1 MPPTRLGKLEKMPIE
16 PVGGSGGSR
25 ARASKQKEDGSM
37 TSGAPRPLKFSI
49 SGFPE
54 YLPEH
59 RQIEQRWL
67 GIIEQ
72 VFQSYGYVN
81 IETPSVEKVATL
93 AEKGEDVDK
102 EIYALARLNPRGEGS
117 SDAKLALHYDLT
129 VPFARYVADHQ
140 QNLSFPFKRYQSQRV
155 WRGERPQEGRYREF
169 TQCDIDV
176 VGNGSISDFYDG
188 EMLEVVMLALE
199 RLEVGPILFQ
209 ISSRKLLQGL
219 GEALGVVDVTSLAR
233 LLDKIG
239 KLTEAVIHQALV
251 DNLGLSADD
260 ATTCLSFASIKGDF
274 AHVVA
279 RLKAIGVGGPSI
291 EAGLAELRQVV
302 DHVGHAQPASF
313 RLEIDLSIARG
324 FDYYTG
330 VVYEAR
336 FIDYPKYPSI
346 CAGGRYENLVSSFAK
361 KSFPGV
367 GVSIGLTRIFTKL
380 LSEGQLLEG
389 RPSPTDVLITRLP
402 ESDAGALLALARDL
416 RERGMKVEV
425 FADAPALDK
434 QIKYASRKKIPYVL
448 FPFTDGHQVKA
459 LDTGVQSPFDG
470 ATFSLGD

>member
-1 MPPTRLGKLEKMPIE
+1 
-16 PVGGSGGSR
+16 
-25 ARASKQKEDGSM
+25 M
-37 TSGAPRPLKFSI
+37 TTGAPRPLKFSI

-67 GIIEQ
+67 AIVAE
-72 VFQSYGYVN
+72 VFSSYGYVN

-93 AEKGEDVDK
+93 ANKGEDVDK
-102 EIYALARLNPRGEGS
+102 EIYALARLNTRGEGS
-117 SDAKLALHYDLT
+117 SEAKLALHYDLT
-129 VPFARYVADHQ
+129 VPFARYVADHHQ
-140 QNLSFPFKRYQSQRV
+140 DLSFPFKRYQSQRV

-176 VGNGSISDFYDG
+176 VGNETISDFYDG

-199 RLEVGPILFQ
+199 RMEVGPILFQ

-219 GEALGVVDVTSLAR
+219 GEALDVADITSLAR

-239 KLTEAVIHQALV
+239 KLTEDAIHASLV
-251 DNLGLSADD
+251 ADLGLSPEA
-260 ATTCLSFASIKGDF
+260 ATTCLKFASIRGDHP
-274 AHVVA
+274 HVVA
-279 RLKAIGVGGPSI
+279 RLAEIGVGGPSI
-291 EAGLAELRQVV
+291 EAGLGELRGVV
-302 DHVGHAQPASF
+302 DHVGHAMPASF

-336 FIDYPKYPSI
+336 FIDYPQYPSI
-346 CAGGRYENLVSSFAK
+346 CAGGRYENLVASFAK

-380 LSEGQLLEG
+380 LSEGRLPEA
-389 RPSPTDVLITRLP
+389 RPSPTDVLIARLP
-402 ESDAGALLALARDL
+402 ESDAGALLALASAL
-416 RERGMKVEV
+416 RGRGMKVEV
-425 FADAPALDK
+425 FAEAPALDK
-434 QIKYASRKKIPYVL
+434 QLKYASRKKIPYVL
-448 FPFTDGHQVKA
+448 FPFADGHQIKA
-459 LDTGVQSPFDG
+459 METGVQSPFDRQS
-470 ATFSLGD
+470 FSLGD

>member
-1 MPPTRLGKLEKMPIE
+1 
-16 PVGGSGGSR
+16 
-25 ARASKQKEDGSM
+25 M

-67 GIIEQ
+67 SIVEQ

-102 EIYALARLNPRGEGS
+102 EIYALARLNTRGEGS
-117 SDAKLALHYDLT
+117 SEAKLALHYDLT
-129 VPFARYVADHQ
+129 VPFARYVADHN
-140 QNLSFPFKRYQSQRV
+140 QNLSFPFKRYQTQRV

-176 VGNGSISDFYDG
+176 VGNETISDFYDG
-188 EMLEVVMLALE
+188 EMLEVLMLALE
-199 RLEVGPILFQ
+199 RMEVGPVLFQ

-219 GEALGVVDVTSLAR
+219 GEALGVADVTSLAR

-239 KLTEAVIHQALV
+239 KLTEAAIHQALV
-251 DNLGLSADD
+251 ENIGLSPDD
-260 ATTCLSFASIKGDF
+260 ATKCLGFASIKGDY

-279 RLKAIGVGGPSI
+279 GLEKVGISGPSI

-302 DHVGHAQPASF
+302 DHVSHAQPASF

-336 FIDYPKYPSI
+336 FIDYPQYPSI
-346 CAGGRYENLVSSFAK
+346 CAGGRYENLVASFAK

-380 LSEGQLLEG
+380 LSEGRLPRA
-389 RPSPTDVLITRLP
+389 RPSPTDVLIARLP

-416 RERGMKVEV
+416 RGRGMKVEV
-425 FADAPALDK
+425 FAEAPALDR
-434 QIKYASRKKIPYVL
+434 QLKYASRKQIPYVL
-448 FPFTDGHQVKA
+448 FPFADGHQIKA
-459 LDTGVQSPFDG
+459 LETGVQSPFDRE
-470 ATFSLGD
+470 AFNLGD